1 MQSELYFSEVIYDH
15 WSFYILANDN
25 GLIFVGSS
33 PKNKQELE
41 DWISRLPLDKSL
53 VRDDQKLSL
62 YVYQFEEYLSKR
74 RENFTFPVELIGT
87 SFQIMVWKTL
97 LEIPY
102 GQTVTYSDIAAKLNK
117 SVTHSRAVGTAI
129 GKNPLQIVYPCHRV
143 GPKNGAPRGFRGG
156 LPMRMD
162 LLELEGNK

>member
-1 MQSELYFSEVIYDH
+1 MQTELYFSEVVYDH
-15 WSFYILANDN
+15 WSFYILANNN

-33 PKNKQELE
+33 PKNKEELE
-41 DWISRLPLDKSL
+41 GWVSRLPFKTTLA
-53 VRDDQKLSL
+53 RDDQKLFL
-62 YVYQFEEYLSKR
+62 YIQQFEEYLSKK

-87 SFQIMVWKTL
+87 PFQIMVWKAL
-97 LEIPY
+97 LGIPY
-102 GQTVTYSDIAAKLNK
+102 GQTVTYSDIAATLNK
-117 SVTHSRAVGTAI
+117 GATHSRAVGTAI

-156 LPMRMD
+156 LPMKMD